1 MIHCE
6 RQKDDEPPADM
17 CFNMAIQGTGHLNDD
32 GDELSSLVPVLD
44 PFTLAAKA
52 KRPQFTGANRIA
64 FNALDAAL
72 RDKGQPPSNELVEQI
87 RESDPPDAVVH
98 EDDWRQAAY
107 NLGVSDGK
115 PDAKKKA
122 FGRARTALMDLEAVS
137 CFGGFYW
144 KR

>member
-1 MIHCE
+1 
-6 RQKDDEPPADM
+6 M
-17 CFNMAIQGTGHLNDD
+17 CFNMAIQGTGHLNED
-32 GDELSSLVPVLD
+32 GDELSSLVPVYD

-52 KRPQFTGANRIA
+52 KKPQLKGANRIA
-64 FNALDAAL
+64 YNALDAAI
-72 RDKGQPPSNELVEQI
+72 RDHGQTPSGELMDHIPEDNRPEIV
-87 RESDPPDAVVH
+87 AH

-107 NLGVSDGK
+107 NLGISDGK

-122 FGRARTALMDLEAVS
+122 FGRARIALMDLDAVA